1 MASAGF
7 CIGGIVSDKHFSTP
21 VRVRAIQNSLIIS
34 SVWDA
39 IEFLKGWPAARGK
52 EYRTALRHCLDA
64 LDGLRSPKMAH
75 LSFMRAAETAGL
87 LV

>member
-1 MASAGF
+1 MNNT
-7 CIGGIVSDKHFSTP
+7 HFSIP
-21 VRVRAIQNSLIIS
+21 VRVRTIQHSLIIS
-34 SVWDA
+34 CVWDA
-39 IEFLKGWPAARGK
+39 IEFLRGWPAARGK

>member
-1 MASAGF
+1 MNNT
-7 CIGGIVSDKHFSTP
+7 HFSSP
-21 VRVRAIQNSLIIS
+21 VRVRTTVHSVIIS
-34 SVWDA
+34 GVWDA
-39 IEFLKGWPAARGK
+39 IEFLKNWPSVRGK

-64 LDGLRSPKMAH
+64 LDGLRSPKTAH

>member
-1 MASAGF
+1 
-7 CIGGIVSDKHFSTP
+7 VNNTHFSTP
-21 VRVRAIQNSLIIS
+21 VRVRTIRHSLIIS
-34 SVWDA
+34 SVWEA

-75 LSFMRAAETAGL
+75 LSFLRAAETAGL